1 MVLEATSRWPGLPS
15 ATIGTARFV
24 QGYAEPFLEER
35 FIEGVDD
42 AARLTWPGSLQAA
55 AALQAELA
63 RAVVLAGNPCGARYI
78 AALDASH
85 PTRFSRQKGPSVA
98 VAVLWDRQTGGVLE
112 VAAAQMDAAELFP
125 YIPGY
130 LSFREAP
137 LYLAALAR
145 LSRLP
150 EVLLVDGQGIAHPRR
165 LGIAAHLGVHLN
177 LPALGVA
184 KTLLWG
190 RPEGVLPLEAGSAVR
205 LLDGG
210 AQIGW
215 LFRSRTGVRPLV
227 VSPGHRVGMEESL
240 ALVRLL
246 MGKTRLPEPLRQIG
260 RAHV

>member
-1 MVLEATSRWPGLPS
+1 MRLDSFARPS
-15 ATIGTARFV
+15 T
-24 QGYAEPFLEER
+24 
-35 FIEGVDD
+35 
-42 AARLTWPGSLQAA
+42 LQEA
-55 AALQAELA
+55 AALQRTLA
-63 RAVVLAGNPCGARYI
+63 QSVVLAGNPCKARYI
-78 AALDASH
+78 GALDASH

-112 VAAAQMDAAELFP
+112 VATAQMDEAELFP

-177 LPALGVA
+177 LPTIGVA
-184 KTLLWG
+184 KTLLFG
-190 RPEGVLPLEAGSAVR
+190 RPESPLPLEAGSAVR
-205 LLDGG
+205 LLDGET
-210 AQIGW
+210 QIGW
-215 LFRSRTGVRPLV
+215 LFRSRSGVRPLV

-240 ALVRLL
+240 AFMRSL
-246 MGKTRLPEPLRQIG
+246 MGKTRLPEPLRQ
-260 RAHV
+260 AHLHAGLQRRLVNVR

>member
-1 MVLEATSRWPGLPS
+1 MRLDSFARPS
-15 ATIGTARFV
+15 T
-24 QGYAEPFLEER
+24 
-35 FIEGVDD
+35 
-42 AARLTWPGSLQAA
+42 LQEA
-55 AALQAELA
+55 AALQRALA
-63 RAVVLAGNPCGARYI
+63 QAVVLVGNPCKARYI
-78 AALDASH
+78 GALDASH

-98 VAVLWDRQTGGVLE
+98 VAVLWDRQTGGALE
-112 VAAAQMDAAELFP
+112 VATAQMDEAELFP

-177 LPALGVA
+177 LPTIGVA
-184 KTLLWG
+184 KTLLFG
-190 RPEGVLPLEAGSAVR
+190 RPESPLPLEAGSAVR

-215 LFRSRTGVRPLV
+215 LFRSRSGVRPLV

-240 ALVRLL
+240 AFMRSL
-246 MGKTRLPEPLRQIG
+246 MGKTRLPEPLRQ
-260 RAHV
+260 AHLHAGLQRRLVNVR